1 ERDAI
6 VGRARVLAR
15 ARRTDAAIAAY
26 EQWLAAHPT
35 DAEAWR
41 ELGRERTRAGLPA
54 EAAQALERAQAL
66 APDGATARRL
76 AMAQVAAAP
85 ALAPQVSGS
94 HDSDGNT
101 TLRLGSAAEPQRRV
115 AVRVVAAAHL
125 GRERGRCRDLR
136 HGEPPGRGPVGRERL
151 GALQRLGRLGR
162 KPGPCPLPSEL
173 PPRLRVRGV
182 RGEPLLVRRDGG
194 VGPPRAGKDARPP
207 HDRVALAGGEAQ
219 GVVVPL

>member
-1 ERDAI
+1 MIPRPPRPALSPYTTLSRSAPAERDAI

-76 AMAQVAAAP
+76 AVAQAAAAP
-85 ALAPQVSGS
+85 PPAPQGSGR
-94 HDSDGNT
+94 HDSDGHT
-101 TLRLGSAAEPQRRV
+101 T
-115 AVRVVAAAHL
+115 
-125 GRERGRCRDLR
+125 
-136 HGEPPGRGPVGRERL
+136 
-151 GALQRLGRLGR
+151 
-162 KPGPCPLPSEL
+162 
-173 PPRLRVRGV
+173 PRLRQDRKGARG
-182 RGEPLLVRRDGG
+182 
-194 VGPPRAGKDARPP
+194 GKEGSP
-207 HDRVALAGGEAQ
+207 
-219 GVVVPL
+219 